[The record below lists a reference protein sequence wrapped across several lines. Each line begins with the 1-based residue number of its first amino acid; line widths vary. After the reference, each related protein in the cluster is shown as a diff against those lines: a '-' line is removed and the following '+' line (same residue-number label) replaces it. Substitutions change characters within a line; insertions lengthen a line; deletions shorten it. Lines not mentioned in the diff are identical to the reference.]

1 MVGKSTDICTQEW
14 NTLCSSF
21 VGFTPIMNFLR
32 IIGITLT
39 IIIVVIFLVFAE
51 IFEVYLE
58 EDTEKADLDHPFLPY
73 AALFLFGLPPAVA
86 GIVVS
91 FFKTTKSKIIG
102 FSAIT
107 IASYVTIFIIAILML
122 NYPTMFGIPETYWET
137 SE

>member
-1 MVGKSTDICTQEW
+1 
-14 NTLCSSF
+14 
-21 VGFTPIMNFLR
+21 MNFL
-32 IIGITLT
+32 GIVCIVFTV
-39 IIIVVIFLVFAE
+39 IIVTIFFVSAE

-58 EDTEKADLDHPFLPY
+58 EDAEKPNLNHPFLPF
-73 AALFLFGLPPAVA
+73 AGLFLFGLPPSVV

-107 IASYVTIFIIAILML
+107 TASYVAIFIIAILML
-122 NYPTMFGIPETYWET
+122 NYPTIFGIPETYWEI

>member
-1 MVGKSTDICTQEW
+1 
-14 NTLCSSF
+14 
-21 VGFTPIMNFLR
+21 MNFL
-32 IIGITLT
+32 GIVGVVL
-39 IIIVVIFLVFAE
+39 IVIIVTIFFVSAE

-58 EDTEKADLDHPFLPY
+58 EDAEKPNLDHPFLPY
-73 AALFLFGLPPAVA
+73 AGLFLFGLPPSVA

-107 IASYVTIFIIAILML
+107 TASYVTIFIIAVLML
-122 NYPTMFGIPETYWET
+122 NYPTVFGIPETYWEI

>member
-1 MVGKSTDICTQEW
+1 
-14 NTLCSSF
+14 
-21 VGFTPIMNFLR
+21 MNFLR
-32 IIGITLT
+32 IAGIVLT
-39 IIIVVIFLVFAE
+39 VIIVATFFVSAE

-58 EDTEKADLDHPFLPY
+58 EDAEKPDLDHPFLPY
-73 AALFLFGLPPAVA
+73 AGLFLFGLPPSVA

-107 IASYVTIFIIAILML
+107 AVSYFTIFIIAILML
-122 NYPTMFGIPETYWET
+122 NYPTIFDIPKTYWEI

>member
-1 MVGKSTDICTQEW
+1 
-14 NTLCSSF
+14 
-21 VGFTPIMNFLR
+21 MNFL
-32 IIGITLT
+32 GIVGIVLT
-39 IIIVVIFLVFAE
+39 VIIVTIFFVSAE

-58 EDTEKADLDHPFLPY
+58 EDAEKPNLDHPFLPY
-73 AALFLFGLPPAVA
+73 AGMFLFGLPPSVA

-107 IASYVTIFIIAILML
+107 AASYVTIFIIAILML
-122 NYPTMFGIPETYWET
+122 NYPTIFDIPKTYWDI